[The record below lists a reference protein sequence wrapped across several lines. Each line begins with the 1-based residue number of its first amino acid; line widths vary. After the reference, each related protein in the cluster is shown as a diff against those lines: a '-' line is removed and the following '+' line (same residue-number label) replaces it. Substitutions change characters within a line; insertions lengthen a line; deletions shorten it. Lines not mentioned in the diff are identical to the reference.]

1 MKSIST
7 AINSLILL
15 GITSMGL
22 VAMPQESE
30 ETNTKAA
37 AVKGK
42 VLVQTAC
49 TACHSL
55 MVIQNA
61 NKNSVSWKKTLEK
74 MTQQGM
80 PKLPAAFESS
90 MIEFLTQNHGEK
102 KVEAREN
109 KGPWGDRRNANPLW

>member
-1 MKSIST
+1 
-7 AINSLILL
+7 
-15 GITSMGL
+15 MGL

-30 ETNTKAA
+30 EGARKAA
-37 AVKGK
+37 AAKGK

-61 NKNSVSWKKTLEK
+61 NKNRESWKKTLEK

-80 PKLPAAFESS
+80 PKVPAAFEAS

-102 KVEAREN
+102 TVEARKN
-109 KGPWGDRRNANPLW
+109 RGPWGDSRNANPLW